1 MFYLV
6 FKNHTIILYPT
17 DLYNYKLST
26 YNKKEFGILTHKIEN
41 SYPNTL
47 E

>member
-17 DLYNYKLST
+17 DLCNYKLST